1 MTHPTRAR
9 ITYVRGPGFSRTQL
23 QCANHTVGVARRP
36 QGDHVPPSTPGA
48 ALRHGMT
55 DRRITGLRERLV
67 RAGGE
72 DLPLAGDS
80 VPDPTVFD
88 DRVDHAV
95 RVFQQRKGLIVDG
108 VVGPE
113 TEAALNDAQYRLGDR
128 PLFFDEVA
136 PLHGDDVEELQ
147 DNLSLLG
154 FYYGH
159 LDAVFNRQTEYAVKE
174 LQHSLGV
181 PSDGTVGLDT
191 LSGLARVR
199 KKITSAKAFSLRD
212 HHRLES
218 LQEALRDRLVLLVPS
233 GAGPQVSPAGAPDSF
248 AADQDAIT
256 LDVAQRTRDLLR
268 AVGAKPVIAAAQGA
282 GASSSSAGPEDL
294 DGSVPEV
301 PEVLPDDALVL
312 TLQCDWNSSPLA
324 QGVATFF
331 WGAPD
336 TRQAYSPVGQ
346 LASDMILR
354 ELVARTGALDLG
366 SHARQWSAL
375 REVRTAA
382 AWVDLGYLSNEDEAS
397 RLRSGEYRARL
408 AEALLCGLQRVLAST
423 PEPTATGTMSLADIQ
438 DYYRRD
444 G

>member
-1 MTHPTRAR
+1 M
-9 ITYVRGPGFSRTQL
+9 
-23 QCANHTVGVARRP
+23 
-36 QGDHVPPSTPGA
+36 PPSTPGA

-72 DLPLAGDS
+72 DLPVAGDS

-113 TEAALNDAQYRLGDR
+113 TESALNDAQYKLGDR
-128 PLFFDEVA
+128 PLFFHEAA

-147 DNLSLLG
+147 DNLSMLG

-159 LDAVFNRQTEYAVKE
+159 LDAVFSRQTEYAVKE
-174 LQHSLGV
+174 LQQSLGV
-181 PSDGTVGLDT
+181 PTDGTVGLDT

-199 KKITSAKAFSLRD
+199 KQITSAKAFSLRD
-212 HHRLES
+212 YRRLES

-268 AVGAKPVIAAAQGA
+268 AVGAKPVIAAARDT
-282 GASSSSAGPEDL
+282 GASSSGAGPEDSE
-294 DGSVPEV
+294 GSVPEV
-301 PEVLPDDALVL
+301 PEVLPDDALML

-408 AEALLCGLQRVLAST
+408 AEALVCGLQRVLAPT

-444 G
+444 A

>member
-1 MTHPTRAR
+1 
-9 ITYVRGPGFSRTQL
+9 
-23 QCANHTVGVARRP
+23 
-36 QGDHVPPSTPGA
+36 
-48 ALRHGMT
+48 MT

-72 DLPLAGDS
+72 DLPVAGDS

-113 TEAALNDAQYRLGDR
+113 TESALNDAQYQLGDR
-128 PLFFDEVA
+128 PLFFDEAA

-147 DNLSLLG
+147 DNLSMLG

-159 LDAVFNRQTEYAVKE
+159 LDAVFSRQTEYAVKE
-174 LQHSLGV
+174 LQQSLGV
-181 PSDGTVGLDT
+181 PTDGTVGLDT

-199 KKITSAKAFSLRD
+199 KQITSAKAFSLRD
-212 HHRLES
+212 YRRLES

-268 AVGAKPVIAAAQGA
+268 AVGAKPVIAAARDT
-282 GASSSSAGPEDL
+282 GASSSGAGPEDSE
-294 DGSVPEV
+294 GSVPEV
-301 PEVLPDDALVL
+301 PEVLPDDALML

-408 AEALLCGLQRVLAST
+408 AEALVCGLQRVLAPT

-444 G
+444 A

>member
-1 MTHPTRAR
+1 M
-9 ITYVRGPGFSRTQL
+9 
-23 QCANHTVGVARRP
+23 
-36 QGDHVPPSTPGA
+36 PPSTPGA

-88 DRVDHAV
+88 DCVDHAV

-136 PLHGDDVEELQ
+136 PLHGDDVAELQ

-282 GASSSSAGPEDL
+282 GASSSSAGPEDS

-366 SHARQWSAL
+366 AMRGSGAHSVRSAPRRRGSIWDTFRTRMRPPDCGAVSTAPVWRRRFCVASSASWRPL
-375 REVRTAA
+375 RNPPPR
-382 AWVDLGYLSNEDEAS
+382 
-397 RLRSGEYRARL
+397 
-408 AEALLCGLQRVLAST
+408 
-423 PEPTATGTMSLADIQ
+423 EP
-438 DYYRRD
+438 
-444 G
+444 

>member
-1 MTHPTRAR
+1 
-9 ITYVRGPGFSRTQL
+9 
-23 QCANHTVGVARRP
+23 
-36 QGDHVPPSTPGA
+36 
-48 ALRHGMT
+48 MT

-72 DLPLAGDS
+72 DLPVAGDS

-113 TEAALNDAQYRLGDR
+113 TESALNDAQYKLGDR
-128 PLFFDEVA
+128 PLFFDEAA

-147 DNLSLLG
+147 DNLSMLG

-159 LDAVFNRQTEYAVKE
+159 LDAVFSRQTEYAVKE
-174 LQHSLGV
+174 LQQSLGV
-181 PSDGTVGLDT
+181 PTDGTVGLDT

-199 KKITSAKAFSLRD
+199 KQITSAKAFSLRD
-212 HHRLES
+212 YRRLES

-268 AVGAKPVIAAAQGA
+268 AVGAKPVIAAARDT
-282 GASSSSAGPEDL
+282 GASSSGAGPEDSE
-294 DGSVPEV
+294 GSFPEV
-301 PEVLPDDALVL
+301 PEVLPDDALML

-408 AEALLCGLQRVLAST
+408 AEALVCGLQRVLAPT

-444 G
+444 A

>member
-1 MTHPTRAR
+1 M
-9 ITYVRGPGFSRTQL
+9 
-23 QCANHTVGVARRP
+23 
-36 QGDHVPPSTPGA
+36 
-48 ALRHGMT
+48 
-55 DRRITGLRERLV
+55 
-67 RAGGE
+67 
-72 DLPLAGDS
+72 AGDS

-113 TEAALNDAQYRLGDR
+113 TESALNDAQYKLGDR
-128 PLFFDEVA
+128 PLFFDEAA

-147 DNLSLLG
+147 DNLSMLG

-159 LDAVFNRQTEYAVKE
+159 LDAVFSRQTEYAVKE
-174 LQHSLGV
+174 LQQSLGV
-181 PSDGTVGLDT
+181 PTDGTVGLDT

-199 KKITSAKAFSLRD
+199 KQITSAKAFSLRD
-212 HHRLES
+212 YRRLES

-268 AVGAKPVIAAAQGA
+268 AVGAKPVIAAARDT
-282 GASSSSAGPEDL
+282 GASSSGAGPEDSE
-294 DGSVPEV
+294 GSFPEV
-301 PEVLPDDALVL
+301 PEVLPDDALML

-408 AEALLCGLQRVLAST
+408 AEALVCGLQRVLAPT

-444 G
+444 A

>member
-1 MTHPTRAR
+1 
-9 ITYVRGPGFSRTQL
+9 
-23 QCANHTVGVARRP
+23 
-36 QGDHVPPSTPGA
+36 
-48 ALRHGMT
+48 MT

-72 DLPLAGDS
+72 DLPVAGDS

-113 TEAALNDAQYRLGDR
+113 TESALNDAQYKLGDR
-128 PLFFDEVA
+128 PLFFDEAA

-147 DNLSLLG
+147 DNLSMLG

-159 LDAVFNRQTEYAVKE
+159 LDAVFSRQTEYAVKE
-174 LQHSLGV
+174 LQQSLGV
-181 PSDGTVGLDT
+181 PTDGTVGLDT

-199 KKITSAKAFSLRD
+199 KQITSAKAFSLRD
-212 HHRLES
+212 YRRLES

-268 AVGAKPVIAAAQGA
+268 AVGAKPVIAAARDT
-282 GASSSSAGPEDL
+282 GASSSGAGPEDSE
-294 DGSVPEV
+294 GSVPEV
-301 PEVLPDDALVL
+301 PEVLPDDALML

-408 AEALLCGLQRVLAST
+408 AEALVCGLQRVLAPT

-444 G
+444 A